1 MQYIYIYIYIYIA
14 GQVLNGSKLIGY
26 EEFARGGSACLISPN
41 HGYAI
46 ATGPSI
52 SRMMGFDIA
61 QHLIFTP
68 NPAIRIAACAAIGIA
83 ERFCDLYM
91 YIYIYKNRRCI
102 AIGSRRQTASLLWH
116 LSLLPQTAH
125 GVLEQGIVDAQSALH
140 SHQSKLVR
148 DLWRP
153 APAA

>member
-1 MQYIYIYIYIYIA
+1 MYIYTEILYIYTYIYIYVYIA
-14 GQVLNGSKLIGY
+14 GQVLNGSELIGY
-26 EEFARGGSACLISPN
+26 EEFARGRSACLISPN

-83 ERFCDLYM
+83 ERFCDLH
-91 YIYIYKNRRCI
+91 RRVCQQFVMKFV
-102 AIGSRRQTASLLWH
+102 S
-116 LSLLPQTAH
+116 
-125 GVLEQGIVDAQSALH
+125 
-140 SHQSKLVR
+140 
-148 DLWRP
+148 
-153 APAA
+153 

>member
-1 MQYIYIYIYIYIA
+1 M
-14 GQVLNGSKLIGY
+14 LNGSELIGY
-26 EEFARGGSACLISPN
+26 EEFARGRSACLISPN

-83 ERFCDLYM
+83 ERFCDLHRRVCQHKRAVTTALSVQYM
-91 YIYIYKNRRCI
+91 
-102 AIGSRRQTASLLWH
+102 G
-116 LSLLPQTAH
+116 
-125 GVLEQGIVDAQSALH
+125 GVLAIIYLY
-140 SHQSKLVR
+140 
-148 DLWRP
+148 
-153 APAA
+153 